1 MRPLLAINCAEDRL
15 QLALGLHDGGRL
27 QLWAFQ
33 EWTAPGRANPLLAP
47 AVQQM
52 LTAFALAPR
61 DLAGVACV
69 VGPGSFTGVR
79 MSLAFAEGLRLAA
92 GVPLASLAY
101 PALLA
106 RTARE
111 RLHDPLAPLCVLTH
125 ARKGLCHAQIFHA
138 GGASD
143 IEVLPTLRT
152 LMELPL
158 TATDTA
164 PCLLCGS
171 ALRQDATAVQELLQH
186 QPRCSLLPDRFDHP
200 DGPGLLAA
208 AVAAD
213 YAHAPLPPL
222 YLRPSDAE
230 ANLEAIALAKGMDP
244 ASARRTLTELT
255 NT

>member
-52 LTAFALAPR
+52 LTVFALAPR

-92 GVPLASLAY
+92 GVPLAGLAY

-125 ARKGLCHAQIFHA
+125 ARKGLCYMQRFDAD
-138 GGASD
+138 GASAID
-143 IEVLPTLRT
+143 VLPTLEVLR
-152 LMELPL
+152 
-158 TATDTA
+158 AVQDTA
-164 PCLLCGS
+164 SHVLGS

-186 QPRCSLLPDRFDHP
+186 QPRCRLLPDRFDHP
-200 DGPGLLAA
+200 DGPCLLAA